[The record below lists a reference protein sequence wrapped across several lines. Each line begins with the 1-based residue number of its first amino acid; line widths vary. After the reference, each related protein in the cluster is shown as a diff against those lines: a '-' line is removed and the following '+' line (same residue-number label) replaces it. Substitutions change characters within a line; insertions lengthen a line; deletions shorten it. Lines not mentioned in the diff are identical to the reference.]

1 MEYRKMTTIKTE
13 KYILPSYWATYLFN
27 YDVSDMTIQEVGEI
41 NKFLRE
47 RKLGTAI
54 DYSTDSWFQHSND
67 CNRIA
72 GDVMEYTFIIGE
84 EE

>member
-1 MEYRKMTTIKTE
+1 MTTLKTE
-13 KYILPSYWATYLFN
+13 KYILPAYWATYLFN

-54 DYSTDSWFQHSND
+54 DYSPDSWFQHRND
-67 CNRIA
+67 CNNLG